1 MLVRVEGGVRG
12 AGEGRGGVRGAGEG
26 RGWGKGCC

>member
-26 RGWGKGCC
+26 RGWGKGCW